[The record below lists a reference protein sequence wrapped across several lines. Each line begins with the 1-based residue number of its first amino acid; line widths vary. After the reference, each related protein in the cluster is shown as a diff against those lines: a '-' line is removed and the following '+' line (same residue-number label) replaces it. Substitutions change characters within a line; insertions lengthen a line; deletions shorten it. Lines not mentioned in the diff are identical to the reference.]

1 MPRFLEGKD
10 TQLSA
15 CKSMASKRLQMK
27 ILKPKML
34 IVFKIPARLFGES
47 LSLALSPEPSKIHN
61 HWDEIQ
67 PMGERN
73 GNVLGLA
80 EVTHLACGRGFS
92 AVLHP
97 PLRLPEFLPGSLT
110 CSSAGSRT
118 LAPGKCWKQAAVSA
132 GSRSSTSSPPCPNS
146 GSGETSPRYAAPGN
160 RCRIKLHDLLFYD
173 HGSK

>member
-1 MPRFLEGKD
+1 MI
-10 TQLSA
+10 A
-15 CKSMASKRLQMK
+15 
-27 ILKPKML
+27 
-34 IVFKIPARLFGES
+34 FKIPARLFGES
-47 LSLALSPEPSKIHN
+47 LSLVLIPEPSKIHN

-110 CSSAGSRT
+110 CSSPWRRENAGSRRWG
-118 LAPGKCWKQAAVSA
+118 AHRRSAAACVLIPA
-132 GSRSSTSSPPCPNS
+132 H
-146 GSGETSPRYAAPGN
+146 SGETSSGYAARGN
-160 RCRIKLHDLLFYD
+160 RCQMKLH
-173 HGSK
+173 SKTCRFMTAQNPPWGFWRW

>member
-1 MPRFLEGKD
+1 MI
-10 TQLSA
+10 A
-15 CKSMASKRLQMK
+15 
-27 ILKPKML
+27 
-34 IVFKIPARLFGES
+34 FKIPARLFGES
-47 LSLALSPEPSKIHN
+47 LSLVLIPEPSKIHN

-110 CSSAGSRT
+110 CSSAR
-118 LAPGKCWKQAAVSA
+118 ARAHRRRENA
-132 GSRSSTSSPPCPNS
+132 GSRRRSLQAA
-146 GSGETSPRYAAPGN
+146 GAAPLLLRVLIPGAEKP
-160 RCRIKLHDLLFYD
+160 RRATQRQATGAGSSCTTCFFMITARSKALPAFHDGEKLFR
-173 HGSK
+173 

>member
-1 MPRFLEGKD
+1 MQITIHKTKVFD
-10 TQLSA
+10 
-15 CKSMASKRLQMK
+15 KS
-27 ILKPKML
+27 
-34 IVFKIPARLFGES
+34 FKIPARLFGES
-47 LSLALSPEPSKIHN
+47 LSLALRPEPSKIHN